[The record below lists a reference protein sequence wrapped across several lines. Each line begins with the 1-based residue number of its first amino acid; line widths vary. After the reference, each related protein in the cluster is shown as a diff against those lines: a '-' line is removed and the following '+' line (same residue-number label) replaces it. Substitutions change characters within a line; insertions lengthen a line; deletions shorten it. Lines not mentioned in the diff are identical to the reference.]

1 MEKSIVT
8 EQLLVNSGCQDLA
21 NYAKKLTATFLSPH
35 VAVFT
40 WPHTLPLGQK
50 RNGFSTVGCTSPGR
64 RKGNTGGWEAMPVLA
79 AVHVKG
85 DLTAGRWGG
94 HRPFQTVVDVA
105 GSRREARSRSPPVHR
120 CLPGQQVS

>member
-1 MEKSIVT
+1 MEKSIGT

-40 WPHTLPLGQK
+40 WPHALPLDQE
-50 RNGFSTVGCTSPGR
+50 RNCFSTVGCTSPGR
-64 RKGNTGGWEAMPVLA
+64 RKRSMGEWEAMPMLA

-85 DLTAGRWGG
+85 RSTAG
-94 HRPFQTVVDVA
+94 
-105 GSRREARSRSPPVHR
+105 
-120 CLPGQQVS
+120 